1 MNIEKG
7 TILKKGIIDLK
18 NRWNHSL
25 NITIESNTVKKKK
38 KESSIVYEKPVRE
51 GISQDRSGS

>member
-7 TILKKGIIDLK
+7 TILKKDIIDLK

-25 NITIESNTVKKKK
+25 IITIESNTVKKKK

-51 GISQDRSGS
+51 DISQDRSGS

>member
-7 TILKKGIIDLK
+7 TILKKDIIDLK

-25 NITIESNTVKKKK
+25 NITIESNAVKKKK
-38 KESSIVYEKPVRE
+38 GEFDCLRE
-51 GISQDRSGS
+51 TSPRGYLTG